1 MKKLIGRFIT
11 MSVACSLLVACAEDD
26 ANTEVTNEAIA
37 EEENTEV
44 ELGDVSTEA
53 DLDAEEILLQSTE
66 AMNQLKS
73 YSAEIEM
80 RMTIGENGQENTMES
95 FAKSDV
101 LLDPLSISQ
110 TMTDASGNEQSQQYM
125 DENGTTYIFEPLE
138 GKWFKIENS
147 DMDIAMEVSPQEQ
160 LEMILEISDEITVE
174 EEDNHYV
181 LTVVGSGDEL
191 LDITKKLTQMDE
203 EIPYEFLEEM
213 NVNIFNYVT
222 YINKDTFLQD
232 RMSVKIEMELTIK
245 IGEETQTSVH
255 LQETNTTYTSFDEI
269 DKITIPQEALDY
281 AEEINLDNV
290 FQEMEDLESE
300 LEQQSEELDKLL
312 EELKE
317 NLDQ

>member
-1 MKKLIGRFIT
+1 

-160 LEMILEISDEITVE
+160 LEMILEIS
-174 EEDNHYV
+174 
-181 LTVVGSGDEL
+181 
-191 LDITKKLTQMDE
+191 
-203 EIPYEFLEEM
+203 
-213 NVNIFNYVT
+213 
-222 YINKDTFLQD
+222 
-232 RMSVKIEMELTIK
+232 
-245 IGEETQTSVH
+245 
-255 LQETNTTYTSFDEI
+255 
-269 DKITIPQEALDY
+269 
-281 AEEINLDNV
+281 
-290 FQEMEDLESE
+290 
-300 LEQQSEELDKLL
+300 
-312 EELKE
+312 
-317 NLDQ
+317 